1 MASLK
6 EEEFIQKYFIE
17 ELTRLQK
24 SEFNYYS
31 ALICCQIIESMGAFL
46 DKKPFAAPA
55 QSKKRFDS
63 AIEILFPKKY
73 QQLNVNSWFYHKFRC
88 NLLHY
93 FSVGRHFYLNN
104 EAIENHLTSDN
115 DGRYHFSIQQFNQ
128 DTIEAA
134 KFLLTLFEKD
144 QIKRKKSGNI
154 LLDFGS

>member
-6 EEEFIQKYFIE
+6 EEDFIQKYFIE
-17 ELTRLQK
+17 ELERLQK
-24 SEFNYYS
+24 DEFNYYS

-55 QSKKRFDS
+55 QSKKRFDE
-63 AIEILFPKKY
+63 AIDILFPTEYKK
-73 QQLNVNSWFYHKFRC
+73 LNDNSWFYHKFRC

-104 EAIENHLTSDN
+104 EGLEKHLKPDN
-115 DGRYHFSIQQFNQ
+115 NGRYHFSIKQFNQ
-128 DTIEAA
+128 DTIDAA
-134 KFLLTLFEKD
+134 KFLLTLFEKN

>member
-17 ELTRLQK
+17 ELERLQQND
-24 SEFNYYS
+24 FNYYS

-55 QSKKRFDS
+55 QSKKRFDE
-63 AIEILFPKKY
+63 AISILFSSDYNKIN
-73 QQLNVNSWFYHKFRC
+73 QNSWFYHKFRC

-93 FSVGRHFYLNN
+93 FSVGRHFYLDNGSTDK
-104 EAIENHLTSDN
+104 HLCPDDN
-115 DGRYHFSIQQFNQ
+115 GRIVFSIQQFNL

-134 KFLLTLFEKD
+134 KFLLHLFEKN